1 MARWRWRSCATSD
14 RGARAPRRKSSSAG
28 SRPRGKRAPKAPTSA
43 NACAPAR
50 TTPRSVRSACGSTSL
65 SPGTRFRPPCRC
77 SPRCADPI
85 SCASKAWSTWPA
97 NPVRCSCRAR
107 STCSTRRS
115 RSTRGR
121 ARTGARA
128 SCSSRAI
135 SRASRSRR
143 SSPPLGRSPR
153 RAIES
158 RATRPQLH
166 DRQRASYD
174 RLPLSRPGSQE
185 TPMNAKENLS
195 PTVRAEAPVASPEQ
209 KEIWGSDAIAA
220 VLRTLDIPF
229 LALNPGASYRGL
241 HDSIVNYLGNT
252 RPQMLLCLHEESA
265 VAIAQGYAKVSGR
278 MMGAVVHSNVGLM
291 HASMAIF
298 NAWCDRMPM
307 LVLGATGPWDAA
319 KRRPWID
326 WIHTASDQAA
336 LVRDYT
342 KWDNQPASVPAAYE
356 AILRAAQI
364 ANTAPRGPTYINLDA
379 GLQEAKIGALPPLP
393 DAKRYRAPDPVLPA
407 GHLVDAAAKL
417 LSGAKHPVI
426 LAGRVSRSESCW
438 KQRVALAEKL
448 HARVFTDIKV
458 GAAFP
463 TDHPLHAAP
472 PSTFLSPEA
481 ASLLRE
487 ADVVLSLDW
496 VDLAGALKAAWGADP
511 VGAKVIQISPDAHLH
526 RGWSMDYQGLPAVDV
541 YMMCEPDAV
550 VPLLLDTVKP
560 RPGVVAAKP
569 APLLD
574 AAPDVVSIRTLADAL
589 NAATKDV
596 DVCITRL
603 PLGWNGAY
611 RHFRHPLDYIGSE
624 GGGGVGAGPGIAVG
638 AALALKDGGRLPV
651 AIMGDGDFL

>member
-1 MARWRWRSCATSD
+1 
-14 RGARAPRRKSSSAG
+14 
-28 SRPRGKRAPKAPTSA
+28 
-43 NACAPAR
+43 
-50 TTPRSVRSACGSTSL
+50 
-65 SPGTRFRPPCRC
+65 
-77 SPRCADPI
+77 
-85 SCASKAWSTWPA
+85 
-97 NPVRCSCRAR
+97 
-107 STCSTRRS
+107 
-115 RSTRGR
+115 
-121 ARTGARA
+121 
-128 SCSSRAI
+128 
-135 SRASRSRR
+135 
-143 SSPPLGRSPR
+143 
-153 RAIES
+153 
-158 RATRPQLH
+158 
-166 DRQRASYD
+166 
-174 RLPLSRPGSQE
+174 
-185 TPMNAKENLS
+185 MNAKETFS
-195 PTVRAEAPVASPEQ
+195 PTVRAEAPVAGPEQ

-265 VAIAQGYAKVSGR
+265 VAIAQGYAKVSDR

-298 NAWCDRMPM
+298 NAWCDRVPM
-307 LVLGATGPWDAA
+307 LVLGATGPWDAS

-326 WIHTASDQAA
+326 WIHTAADQGA

-364 ANTAPRGPTYINLDA
+364 ANTAPRGPTYVNLDA
-379 GLQEAKIGALPPLP
+379 GLQEAKIGALPPLA

-407 GHLVDAAAKL
+407 GHLVEAAAKL
-417 LSGAKHPVI
+417 LAGAKHPVI

-438 KQRVALAEKL
+438 KQRVALAEKI

-472 PSTFLSPEA
+472 PATFLSA
-481 ASLLRE
+481 DTAKLLRE

-496 VDLAGALKAAWGADP
+496 VDLSGALKAAWGSDP
-511 VGAKVIQISPDAHLH
+511 VGAKVIQVSPDAHIH

-550 VPLLLDTVKP
+550 VPLLLDAVKA
-560 RPGVVAAKP
+560 RPGAVAAKL
-569 APLLD
+569 APLPE
-574 AAPDVVSIRTLADAL
+574 AAPEVVSIRTLADAL
-589 NAATKDV
+589 NAVAKDME
-596 DVCITRL
+596 VCITRL

-624 GGGGVGAGPGIAVG
+624 GGGGVGAGPGITVG
-638 AALALKDGGRLPV
+638 AALALKDSGRLPV
-651 AIMGDGDFL
+651 AIMGDGDFLMGVTALWTAAHYGIPCLILVANNRSFFNDELHQERVAKERSRPVENRWIGQRISGPDIDIAMMARAQGAEGIGPVAKASELRPAVEKGIQAVRNGAVCVVDVRVAPGYDTHVSGAGASQKR